1 MSNQKPNQQKPNQQN
16 QGQKSESDRKAELRK
31 AVKEDMPNKGEGNEN
46 TEYSGGG
53 YSHALFSGA
62 DQLPALKEPGFFLE

>member
-1 MSNQKPNQQKPNQQN
+1 MSNQKPNQQKPNIEQN

-53 YSHALFSGA
+53 
-62 DQLPALKEPGFFLE
+62 

>member
-1 MSNQKPNQQKPNQQN
+1 MSNQNQDQKPDQKKQD
-16 QGQKSESDRKAELRK
+16 QGQQSEADRKAELRK

-53 YSHALFSGA
+53 
-62 DQLPALKEPGFFLE
+62 

>member
-1 MSNQKPNQQKPNQQN
+1 MSNQNQQKSDQQKQN
-16 QGQKSESDRKAELRK
+16 QDQQSEADRKAELKK

-53 YSHALFSGA
+53 
-62 DQLPALKEPGFFLE
+62 